1 MRITI
6 VLHMEGNSMS
16 MITLR
21 VSEEEKEVLQR
32 YADFTG
38 VSLSEFIKSRV
49 LESIEDEY
57 DLKMIEEYEKNK
69 KNHNTEFYSLDEVK
83 KLLGIDDEL

>member
-1 MRITI
+1 
-6 VLHMEGNSMS
+6 

-69 KNHNTEFYSLDEVK
+69 KNHVTEFYTLDEVK
-83 KLLGIDDEL
+83 KLLGIDDEI

>member
-1 MRITI
+1 
-6 VLHMEGNSMS
+6 MS

-38 VSLSEFIKSRV
+38 VSLSEFIKTRV
-49 LESIEDEY
+49 IESIEDEY
-57 DLKMIEEYEKNK
+57 DLKMIEAYEKK
-69 KNHNTEFYSLDEVK
+69 KLNNEVEFYTLDEVK
-83 KLLGIDDEL
+83 KLLGIDDEV

>member
-1 MRITI
+1 
-6 VLHMEGNSMS
+6 

-21 VSEEEKEVLQR
+21 VSEEEKELLQK

-38 VSLSEFIKSRV
+38 VSMSEFIKSRV
-49 LESIEDEY
+49 IESIEDEY

-69 KNHNTEFYSLDEVK
+69 KNNKTEFYSLDEVK

>member
-1 MRITI
+1 
-6 VLHMEGNSMS
+6 MS

-57 DLKMIEEYEKNK
+57 DLKMIEEYEKNRK
-69 KNHNTEFYSLDEVK
+69 KEFYSLDEVK

>member
-1 MRITI
+1 
-6 VLHMEGNSMS
+6 MS

-38 VSLSEFIKSRV
+38 VSLSEFIKTRV
-49 LESIEDEY
+49 IESIEDEY
-57 DLKMIEEYEKNK
+57 DLKMIEEYEKNRK
-69 KNHNTEFYSLDEVK
+69 KELYSLDEVK

>member
-1 MRITI
+1 
-6 VLHMEGNSMS
+6 MS

-38 VSLSEFIKSRV
+38 VSLSEFIKTRV
-49 LESIEDEY
+49 IESIEDEY
-57 DLKMIEEYEKNK
+57 DLKMIEEYEKNSK
-69 KNHNTEFYSLDEVK
+69 KEYYSLDEVK

>member
-1 MRITI
+1 
-6 VLHMEGNSMS
+6 MS

-21 VSEEEKEVLQR
+21 VSEEEKELLQR

-57 DLKMIEEYEKNK
+57 DLKMIEEYDKNK
-69 KNHNTEFYSLDEVK
+69 KNYDTEFYTLDEVK

>member
-1 MRITI
+1 
-6 VLHMEGNSMS
+6 MS

-38 VSLSEFIKSRV
+38 VSLSEFIKTRV
-49 LESIEDEY
+49 IESIEDEY
-57 DLKMIEEYEKNK
+57 DLKMIEEYEKK
-69 KNHNTEFYSLDEVK
+69 KLNNELEFYSLEEVK

>member
-1 MRITI
+1 
-6 VLHMEGNSMS
+6 MS

-49 LESIEDEY
+49 MESIEDEY

>member
-1 MRITI
+1 
-6 VLHMEGNSMS
+6 

-38 VSLSEFIKSRV
+38 VSLSEFIKTRV
-49 LESIEDEY
+49 IESIEDEY
-57 DLKMIEEYEKNK
+57 DLKMIEEYEKK
-69 KNHNTEFYSLDEVK
+69 KLNNELEFFSLEEVK

>member
-1 MRITI
+1 
-6 VLHMEGNSMS
+6 MS

-38 VSLSEFIKSRV
+38 VSLSEFIKTRV
-49 LESIEDEY
+49 IESIEDEY

-69 KNHNTEFYSLDEVK
+69 KNNKTEVYSLDEVK

>member
-1 MRITI
+1 
-6 VLHMEGNSMS
+6 MS

-38 VSLSEFIKSRV
+38 VSLSEFIKTRV
-49 LESIEDEY
+49 IESIEDEY
-57 DLKMIEEYEKNK
+57 DLKMIEEYEKK
-69 KNHNTEFYSLDEVK
+69 KLNNEIEFYSLDEVK

>member
-1 MRITI
+1 
-6 VLHMEGNSMS
+6 MS

-38 VSLSEFIKSRV
+38 VSLSEFIKTRV
-49 LESIEDEY
+49 IESIEDEY

-69 KNHNTEFYSLDEVK
+69 KNHDTEFYTLDEVK
-83 KLLGIDDEL
+83 KLLGIDDEI

>member
-1 MRITI
+1 
-6 VLHMEGNSMS
+6 MS

-57 DLKMIEEYEKNK
+57 DLKMIEEYVKNK
-69 KNHNTEFYSLDEVK
+69 KNHDTEFYTLDEVK
-83 KLLGIDDEL
+83 RLLGIDDEL

>member
-1 MRITI
+1 
-6 VLHMEGNSMS
+6 MS

-38 VSLSEFIKSRV
+38 VSLSEFIKTRV
-49 LESIEDEY
+49 IESIEDEY
-57 DLKMIEEYEKNK
+57 DLKMIEEYEKNRK
-69 KNHNTEFYSLDEVK
+69 KEYYSLDDVK

>member
-1 MRITI
+1 
-6 VLHMEGNSMS
+6 MS

-69 KNHNTEFYSLDEVK
+69 KNHVTEFYTLDEVK
-83 KLLGIDDEL
+83 KLLGIDDEI

>member
-1 MRITI
+1 
-6 VLHMEGNSMS
+6 MS

-38 VSLSEFIKSRV
+38 VSLSEFIKTRV
-49 LESIEDEY
+49 IESIEDEY
-57 DLKMIEEYEKNK
+57 DLKMIEEYEKNRK
-69 KNHNTEFYSLDEVK
+69 KEIYSLDEVK